1 MRRRWMIMIET
12 AMFQSKDIQELEQA
26 INDFFAAALYV
37 DRETIIDC
45 IQSQDNNCVT
55 FTILYEKPT

>member
-1 MRRRWMIMIET
+1 MIET

-45 IQSQDNNCVT
+45 IQSQDNDYVT